1 MRNMHASAIP
11 CRLIGFE
18 YSYWPDNSRSQTKL
32 LGEAM
37 VAWLDLCFCVAEL
50 NCCPSGVI
58 GKP

>member
-1 MRNMHASAIP
+1 MHASAIP